1 MHEAR
6 ARYENKLAAARRFL
20 VGAEQAAVDLGLA
33 GESEDLQSIVFT
45 VNQLMRESLDRK
57 ARKPLRGQLSLTDP
71 EAYPAGKYWAP
82 DPK

>member
-6 ARYENKLAAARRFL
+6 ARYENKLGAARKL
-20 VGAEQAAVDLGLA
+20 LLDAEESAVYLGLSGA
-33 GESEDLQSIVFT
+33 SEDLQSIVIH

-57 ARKPLRGQLSLTDP
+57 ARKPLRDQLSLTDP